1 LPLTPAIEA
10 SKGTYRWLA
19 GGDGQ
24 IAVPE
29 LRRVLP
35 GRSTAGRDWIGL
47 TRNGEY
53 RVTGVQQIPLL
64 PVVLVLTLAL
74 AGMAMAWWREGK

>member
-1 LPLTPAIEA
+1 

-19 GGDGQ
+19 SAAGAPL
-24 IAVPE
+24 AVPDI
-29 LRRVLP
+29 RRVLP

-64 PVVLVLTLAL
+64 PVVLVLALAL
-74 AGMAMAWWREGK
+74 AGLAMAWWREAK